1 MRANLKILKVAQLHV
16 NVCANKDVFYTCSL
30 PSVLLEKDLNKCPIL
45 DYSQRHNAGNEQ
57 TLCVSA
63 DELQQG

>member
-1 MRANLKILKVAQLHV
+1 MVQLHV
-16 NVCANKDVFYTCSL
+16 NFCPNKDAFYILHT
-30 PSVLLEKDLNKCPIL
+30 SVVLEKDLNKCPIL

-57 TLCVSA
+57 KLCVSA